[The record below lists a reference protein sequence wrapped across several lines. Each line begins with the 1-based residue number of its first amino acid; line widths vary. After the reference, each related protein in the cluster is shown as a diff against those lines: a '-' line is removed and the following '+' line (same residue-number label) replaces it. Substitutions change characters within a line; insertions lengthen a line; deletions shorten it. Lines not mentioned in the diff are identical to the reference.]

1 MLFKNTSSINN
12 TIVLNFKDKGN
23 QALLN
28 SNFQF
33 PPSFILLNNVNVVIS
48 KYILYINSLNDNV
61 SLIWNYEFNSMSQMF
76 TSLAN
81 ITKIDFTNFNF
92 EPIKTMVNLF
102 ANCINLKD
110 VNFGNYSTKNIE
122 STENLFLGCS
132 SLELLDLSNFDT
144 SKVITMKNMFYDCVK
159 LKKITPPEF
168 KNSATQNMYGLF
180 FNCYSLVSID
190 LSHFFTPNCIIMWN
204 MFQGIFL

>member
-1 MLFKNTSSINN
+1 MEDTVISLKNSILVSNLSQSFDKRITLKIKKHKGFNHYNYMFNIIKIFVLIIMLFKNTSSINN

-33 PPSFILLNNVNVVIS
+33 PPSFILLNNVNVVVS

-102 ANCINLKD
+102 ANC
-110 VNFGNYSTKNIE
+110 
-122 STENLFLGCS
+122 
-132 SLELLDLSNFDT
+132 
-144 SKVITMKNMFYDCVK
+144 K
-159 LKKITPPEF
+159 LHK
-168 KNSATQNMYGLF
+168 S
-180 FNCYSLVSID
+180 
-190 LSHFFTPNCIIMWN
+190 
-204 MFQGIFL
+204 